1 LGQGLFQKFL
11 HKNISMHKEKIRII
25 LQSFNHTILKEACK
39 NILDILSNEKS
50 IEKIAGPVSFPTKK
64 RSYCV
69 LRSPHVN
76 KDSREQFEIRRYKKI
91 IDIHS
96 SSKEIINNLLILE
109 LSPGVSTEL
118 FSYK

>member
-1 LGQGLFQKFL
+1 M
-11 HKNISMHKEKIRII
+11 SKEKIRIT
-25 LQSFNHTILKEACK
+25 LQSFNHLILNECCK
-39 NILDILSNEKS
+39 KISDVLINEKS
-50 IEKIAGPVSFPTKK
+50 VLKVAGPISFPTKK

-91 IDIHS
+91 IDIES
-96 SSKEIINNLLILE
+96 DSKIIINILLSLE

-118 FSYK
+118 YNYK

>member
-1 LGQGLFQKFL
+1 MS
-11 HKNISMHKEKIRII
+11 NEKIRIT
-25 LQSFNHTILKEACK
+25 LQSFNHLILNECCK
-39 NILDILSNEKS
+39 KISDVLINEKS
-50 IEKIAGPVSFPTKK
+50 VLKVAGPISFPTKK

-91 IDIHS
+91 IDIES
-96 SSKEIINNLLILE
+96 NSKEIVNILLSLD

-118 FSYK
+118 YSYK

>member
-1 LGQGLFQKFL
+1 M
-11 HKNISMHKEKIRII
+11 SKEKIRIT
-25 LQSFNHTILKEACK
+25 LQSFNHLILNECCK
-39 NILDILSNEKS
+39 KISEVLVNEKS
-50 IEKIAGPVSFPTKK
+50 VLKVAGPISFPTKK

-91 IDIHS
+91 IDIES
-96 SSKEIINNLLILE
+96 DSKKIINVLLSLE

-118 FSYK
+118 YNYK

>member
-1 LGQGLFQKFL
+1 M
-11 HKNISMHKEKIRII
+11 SKEKIRIT
-25 LQSFNHTILKEACK
+25 LQSFNHLILNECCK
-39 NILDILSNEKS
+39 KISDVLINEKS
-50 IEKIAGPVSFPTKK
+50 VLKVAGPISFPTKK

-91 IDIHS
+91 IDIES
-96 SSKEIINNLLILE
+96 DSKEIINTLLSLE

-118 FSYK
+118 YNYK

>member
-1 LGQGLFQKFL
+1 MS
-11 HKNISMHKEKIRII
+11 NEKIRIT
-25 LQSFNHTILKEACK
+25 LQSFNHLVLNECCKKISDVLINEESVLKV
-39 NILDILSNEKS
+39 
-50 IEKIAGPVSFPTKK
+50 AGPISFPTKK

-91 IDIHS
+91 IDIES
-96 SSKEIINNLLILE
+96 NSKEIVNILLSLD

-118 FSYK
+118 YSYK

>member
-1 LGQGLFQKFL
+1 M
-11 HKNISMHKEKIRII
+11 SKEKIRIT
-25 LQSFNHTILKEACK
+25 LQSFNHLILNECCK
-39 NILDILSNEKS
+39 KISDVLANEKS
-50 IEKIAGPVSFPTKK
+50 VLNVAGPISFPTKK

-91 IDIHS
+91 IDIES
-96 SSKEIINNLLILE
+96 DSKELINVLLSLE

-118 FSYK
+118 YNYK

>member
-1 LGQGLFQKFL
+1 M
-11 HKNISMHKEKIRII
+11 SKEKIRII
-25 LQSFNHTILKEACK
+25 LQSFNHLILSECCK
-39 NILDILSNEKS
+39 NILDVLVDDKS
-50 IEKIAGPVSFPTKK
+50 IINIAGPISFPTKK

-91 IDIHS
+91 IDIQS
-96 SSKEIINNLLILE
+96 NSKEIVNTLLVLD

-118 FSYK
+118 YNYK

>member
-1 LGQGLFQKFL
+1 
-11 HKNISMHKEKIRII
+11 MPKEKIRIT
-25 LQSFNHTILKEACK
+25 LQSFNHLILNECCK
-39 NILDILSNEKS
+39 KISEVLVNDKS
-50 IEKIAGPVSFPTKK
+50 VLKIAGPISFPTKK

-91 IDIHS
+91 IDLES
-96 SSKEIINNLLILE
+96 NSKEIINILLSLE

-118 FSYK
+118 YSYK

>member
-1 LGQGLFQKFL
+1 M
-11 HKNISMHKEKIRII
+11 SKEKIRIT
-25 LQSFNHTILKEACK
+25 LQSFNHLILNECCK
-39 NILDILSNEKS
+39 KISDVLINEKS
-50 IEKIAGPVSFPTKK
+50 VLKIAGPISFPTKK

-91 IDIHS
+91 IDIES
-96 SSKEIINNLLILE
+96 DSISIINILLSLE

-118 FSYK
+118 YNYK

>member
-1 LGQGLFQKFL
+1 MS
-11 HKNISMHKEKIRII
+11 NEKIRIT
-25 LQSFNHTILKEACK
+25 LQSFNHLVLNECCK
-39 NILDILSNEKS
+39 KISDVLINEKS
-50 IEKIAGPVSFPTKK
+50 VLKVAGPISFPTKK

-91 IDIHS
+91 IDIES
-96 SSKEIINNLLILE
+96 DSKEIVNILLSLD

-118 FSYK
+118 YNYK

>member
-1 LGQGLFQKFL
+1 
-11 HKNISMHKEKIRII
+11 MAKEKIRIT
-25 LQSFNHTILKEACK
+25 LQSFNHALLKGSCEKISAV
-39 NILDILSNEKS
+39 LGNEKS
-50 IEKIAGPVSFPTKK
+50 ILKVAGPISFPTKK

-91 IDIHS
+91 IDIES
-96 SSKEIINNLLILE
+96 NSKEIINILLSLD

-118 FSYK
+118 YNYK

>member
-1 LGQGLFQKFL
+1 M
-11 HKNISMHKEKIRII
+11 SKEKIRIT
-25 LQSFNHTILKEACK
+25 LQSFNHLILNECCK
-39 NILDILSNEKS
+39 KISDVLVNDKS
-50 IEKIAGPVSFPTKK
+50 VLKVAGPISFPTKK

-91 IDIHS
+91 IDIES
-96 SSKEIINNLLILE
+96 DSKEIINILLSLE

-118 FSYK
+118 YNYK

>member
-1 LGQGLFQKFL
+1 M
-11 HKNISMHKEKIRII
+11 SKEKIRIT
-25 LQSFNHTILKEACK
+25 LQSFNHL
-39 NILDILSNEKS
+39 ILDDCCKKISEILVNEKS
-50 IEKIAGPVSFPTKK
+50 VLKIAGPISFPTKK

-91 IDIHS
+91 IDFES
-96 SSKEIINNLLILE
+96 NSKEIINILLSLE

-118 FSYK
+118 YNYK

>member
-1 LGQGLFQKFL
+1 M
-11 HKNISMHKEKIRII
+11 SKEKIRII
-25 LQSFNHTILKEACK
+25 LKSFNHISLSSSCK
-39 NILDILSNEKS
+39 KLLDVLTNEKS
-50 IEKIAGPVSFPTKK
+50 LITISGPISFPTKK

-91 IDIHS
+91 IDIQS
-96 SSKEIINNLLILE
+96 DSKEVLNTLLLLD

>member
-1 LGQGLFQKFL
+1 
-11 HKNISMHKEKIRII
+11 MAKEKIRIT
-25 LQSFNHTILKEACK
+25 LQSFNHVLLKGCCDK
-39 NILDILSNEKS
+39 ISVVLGNEKS
-50 IEKIAGPVSFPTKK
+50 ILNVAGPISFPTKK

-91 IDIHS
+91 IDIES
-96 SSKEIINNLLILE
+96 DSKEIINILLSLD

-118 FSYK
+118 YNYK

>member
-1 LGQGLFQKFL
+1 M
-11 HKNISMHKEKIRII
+11 SKEKIRII
-25 LQSFNHTILKEACK
+25 LQSFNHLILNESCK
-39 NILDILSNEKS
+39 KLLDVLTNEKS
-50 IEKIAGPVSFPTKK
+50 ITSIAGPISFPTKK

-91 IDIHS
+91 IDIQS
-96 SSKEIINNLLILE
+96 NSKEIVNTLLILD
-109 LSPGVSTEL
+109 LSPGVSSKL

>member
-1 LGQGLFQKFL
+1 M
-11 HKNISMHKEKIRII
+11 SKEKIRIT
-25 LQSFNHTILKEACK
+25 LQSFNHLILNECCK
-39 NILDILSNEKS
+39 KISDVLINEKS
-50 IEKIAGPVSFPTKK
+50 VLKIAGPISFPTKK

-91 IDIHS
+91 IDIES
-96 SSKEIINNLLILE
+96 DSKIIINILLSLE

-118 FSYK
+118 YNYK

>member
-1 LGQGLFQKFL
+1 M
-11 HKNISMHKEKIRII
+11 SKEKIRII
-25 LQSFNHTILKEACK
+25 LQSFNHIILNNSCK
-39 NILDILSNEKS
+39 KILEVLTGEKS
-50 IEKIAGPVSFPTKK
+50 IINISGPISFPTKK

-91 IDIHS
+91 IDIQS
-96 SSKEIINNLLILE
+96 NSKEIMNILLLLD

>member
-1 LGQGLFQKFL
+1 
-11 HKNISMHKEKIRII
+11 MAKEKIRIT
-25 LQSFNHTILKEACK
+25 LQSFNHLLLRECCEKISNVLSNDKSILKV
-39 NILDILSNEKS
+39 
-50 IEKIAGPVSFPTKK
+50 AGPISFPTKK

-91 IDIHS
+91 IDIES
-96 SSKEIINNLLILE
+96 NSKEIINILLSLD

-118 FSYK
+118 YNYK

>member
-1 LGQGLFQKFL
+1 M
-11 HKNISMHKEKIRII
+11 SKEKIRIT
-25 LQSFNHTILKEACK
+25 LQSFNHLILNECCK
-39 NILDILSNEKS
+39 KISDVLVNEKS
-50 IEKIAGPVSFPTKK
+50 VLKVAGPISFPTRK

-91 IDIHS
+91 IDIES
-96 SSKEIINNLLILE
+96 DSKEIINILLSLE

-118 FSYK
+118 YNYK

>member
-1 LGQGLFQKFL
+1 M
-11 HKNISMHKEKIRII
+11 SKEKIRIT
-25 LQSFNHTILKEACK
+25 LQSFNHLILNDCCK
-39 NILDILSNEKS
+39 KISEILVNEKS
-50 IEKIAGPVSFPTKK
+50 VLKIAGPISFPTKK

-91 IDIHS
+91 IDFES
-96 SSKEIINNLLILE
+96 NSKEIINILLSLE

-118 FSYK
+118 YNYK

>member
-1 LGQGLFQKFL
+1 M
-11 HKNISMHKEKIRII
+11 SKEKIRIT
-25 LQSFNHTILKEACK
+25 LQSFNHLILNECCK
-39 NILDILSNEKS
+39 KISDVLINEKS
-50 IEKIAGPVSFPTKK
+50 VLKIAGPISFPTKK

-91 IDIHS
+91 IDIES
-96 SSKEIINNLLILE
+96 DSKEIINILLSLE

-118 FSYK
+118 YNYK

>member
-1 LGQGLFQKFL
+1 M
-11 HKNISMHKEKIRII
+11 SKEKIRII
-25 LQSFNHTILKEACK
+25 LQSFNHRVLNDSCQKILNLCA
-39 NILDILSNEKS
+39 NEKS
-50 IEKIAGPVSFPTKK
+50 IKEVSGPISLPTKK

-91 IDIHS
+91 IDIYS
-96 SSKEIINNLLILE
+96 NSQKLVNTILMLE
-109 LSPGVSTEL
+109 VSAGVSTEL

>member
-1 LGQGLFQKFL
+1 M
-11 HKNISMHKEKIRII
+11 SREKIRII
-25 LQSFNHTILKEACK
+25 LESFNHLTLHDSC
-39 NILDILSNEKS
+39 NIIIDVLNSEKL
-50 IEKIAGPVSFPTKK
+50 ITNIAGPISFPTKK

-91 IDIHS
+91 IDIQS
-96 SSKEIINNLLILE
+96 NSEEIINTLLLLE
-109 LSPGVSTEL
+109 LSPGVSTKL